1 MLPEEERAVLA
12 SSWKP
17 GTYSLL
23 SSFTTRFAS
32 VTYTLAST
40 GTLALAFTDKFPF
53 SGDWKCGDCAE
64 HNFATRM
71 TCRKCNFPKNFTKEE
86 LDSKDFKPG
95 DWKCSNCSTNSCESM
110 TDIKT
115 HWKEKKIVDYKCLT
129 DINTG
134 DHNFASRD
142 FCRKCNRPKFGTDR
156 CVSCGRP
163 ESTHMHPVCDNRSRL
178 IDSTKYLAHTHE
190 PPSDVCW

>member
-134 DHNFASRD
+134 DHNFASVTSAE
-142 FCRKCNRPKFGTDR
+142 NATDPNL
-156 CVSCGRP
+156 VLIA
-163 ESTHMHPVCDNRSRL
+163 VCLVVAQKARTCTLSV
-178 IDSTKYLAHTHE
+178 TTE
-190 PPSDVCW
+190 VG